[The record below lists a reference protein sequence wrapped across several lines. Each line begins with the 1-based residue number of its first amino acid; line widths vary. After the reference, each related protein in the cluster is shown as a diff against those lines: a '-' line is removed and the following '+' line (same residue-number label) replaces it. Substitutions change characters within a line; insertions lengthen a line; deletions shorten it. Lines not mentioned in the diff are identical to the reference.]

1 MNTDWCCVY
10 YACEHAY
17 EFFNLSSQLNV
28 TNLSINSKEGISGR
42 ELLDTDTLKVLIFLI
57 RILNARA
64 AVISFLSR
72 NAREAVCVAV
82 SNQHINIWYRGTLS
96 THSLFLKPHTRSI
109 TFNLYY
115 TKQETLNVSV
125 TRRRKR
131 ESYSSPAY
139 LTDPKSRK
147 AGG

>member
-1 MNTDWCCVY
+1 MNSLT
-10 YACEHAY
+10 
-17 EFFNLSSQLNV
+17 NLSSQLNV
-28 TNLSINSKEGISGR
+28 TNFYINSKEPRDIGTGTSR
-42 ELLDTDTLKVLIFLI
+42 YRYAQSLDFSNTDIE
-57 RILNARA
+57 RYSARA

-109 TFNLYY
+109 TLNLYY

-131 ESYSSPAY
+131 ESYSSRGILP
-139 LTDPKSRK
+139 D
-147 AGG
+147 